1 MRFDSTQVPRH
12 MRLRKFE
19 EFVRGGR
26 MQLLNRVSFRPLDSQ
41 NPNVN
46 IDEHLFGQGAYLSFL
61 RSSGLVVSLDAGGP
75 DARNNAVTA
84 SILKKG
90 DAEVRTRTGQFKIG
104 AGDIYLNAT
113 AEYQTTFSD
122 NEVVRMVFPSGSM
135 KEVFRRSGEFVVIRD
150 HEPASQLLKAAIYGM
165 EDALRGNE
173 PASIKLLSRIAV
185 GLASAVIEDNIFRS
199 AGSGYE
205 IVRERAREY
214 IHDNIGRPDLSVV
227 EIAAYAGT
235 SRATLYRV
243 FESLGGVREYIS
255 FVRLELA
262 KSMMGGGSPDR
273 GAIANI
279 AYACGFSSPSQFG
292 KSFKNRFGIS
302 PTQFAGIGETDEVS
316 RIWRGGA
323 NLNSHRVSGSR

>member
-1 MRFDSTQVPRH
+1 

-75 DARNNAVTA
+75 DARNDAVTA
-84 SILKKG
+84 SILTKG
-90 DAEVRTRTGQFKIG
+90 DAEVRTRTGQFKLS

-173 PASIKLLSRIAV
+173 PASVKLLSRIAV

-214 IHDNIGRPDLSVV
+214 IHDNIGRPDLSIV

-279 AYACGFSSPSQFG
+279 AYACGFSSPGQFG
-292 KSFKNRFGIS
+292 KSFKKRFGIS

-316 RIWRGGA
+316 RIWQGGA
-323 NLNSHRVSGSR
+323 NLNSPRAPGSR